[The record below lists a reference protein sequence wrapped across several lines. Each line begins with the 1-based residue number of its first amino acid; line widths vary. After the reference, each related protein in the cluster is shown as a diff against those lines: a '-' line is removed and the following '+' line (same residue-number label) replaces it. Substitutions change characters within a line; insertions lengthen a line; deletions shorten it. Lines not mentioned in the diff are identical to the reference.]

1 MMISIKERM
10 TAAEYL
16 DMLSTP
22 AKKKRPKYNNKTVVI
37 DGYKFHSAKEGK
49 RYSELKLLQM
59 AGEIKYFLMQ
69 VPFHLAPDLTYL
81 VDFMI
86 VWQDG
91 AVTYE
96 DVKGYKVTSSMNK
109 IKMTQEKYG
118 VKINII

>member
-49 RYSELKLLQM
+49 RYSELKLLQA

-96 DVKGYKVTSSMNK
+96 DVKGYEVISSMNK

-118 VKINII
+118 VIINII

>member
-22 AKKKRPKYNNKTVVI
+22 AKKKRPKYNNKIVVI

-49 RYSELKLLQM
+49 RYSELKLLQA

-96 DVKGYKVTSSMNK
+96 DVKGYEVISSMNK

-118 VKINII
+118 VIINII